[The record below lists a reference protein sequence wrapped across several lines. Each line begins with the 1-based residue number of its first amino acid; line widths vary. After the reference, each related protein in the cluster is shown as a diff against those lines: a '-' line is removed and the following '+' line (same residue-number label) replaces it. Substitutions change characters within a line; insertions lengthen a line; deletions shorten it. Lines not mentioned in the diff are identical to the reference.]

1 MYSPAVLRRRSQARQ
16 RQEERW
22 AARSG
27 PVEISHVPAE
37 DVEEEAAEDLEQD
50 PDCE

>member
-1 MYSPAVLRRRSQARQ
+1 MQLPPEFALQAKDRQ

-22 AARSG
+22 AARTG